1 MGGMIMTP
9 EEYIDQMKI
18 QEVSWNGDICENEP
32 TGDYILSKDTLE
44 AVRMAREDEK
54 RIVKEKCEKL
64 FRGFLLKD
72 FLKSASNEPF
82 DQEEEFKKLMDR
94 I

>member
-32 TGDYILSKDTLE
+32 TGDYILSE
-44 AVRMAREDEK
+44 
-54 RIVKEKCEKL
+54 VKEEE
-64 FRGFLLKD
+64 
-72 FLKSASNEPF
+72 NET
-82 DQEEEFKKLMDR
+82 
-94 I
+94 

>member
-32 TGDYILSKDTLE
+32 TGD
-44 AVRMAREDEK
+44 
-54 RIVKEKCEKL
+54 
-64 FRGFLLKD
+64 
-72 FLKSASNEPF
+72 
-82 DQEEEFKKLMDR
+82 
-94 I
+94 